1 MKTIYMLWSEWDIG
15 ESSTAFV
22 SKDVGRRWLLEN
34 EALKEM
40 AEDDKEDINSYM
52 EQLFDEGYF
61 SWTTVELLE

>member
-15 ESSTAFV
+15 ERSTAFV

-40 AEDDKEDINSYM
+40 AEEDKEDINSYM

>member
-1 MKTIYMLWSEWDIG
+1 MKTIYMLWSELDIG

-40 AEDDKEDINSYM
+40 AVKEMAEINSYV

-61 SWTTVELLE
+61 SWTTFELLE